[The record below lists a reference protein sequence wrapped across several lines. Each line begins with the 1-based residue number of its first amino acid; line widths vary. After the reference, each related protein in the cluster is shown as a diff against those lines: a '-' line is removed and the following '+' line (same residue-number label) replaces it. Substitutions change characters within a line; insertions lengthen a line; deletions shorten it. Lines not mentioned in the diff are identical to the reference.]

1 LMLAAALLLP
11 LLISR
16 PRGWPVPDLDPGD
29 EGGRVDLDD
38 VRARERRLRGD
49 VAWAAV
55 AAAVVATVADA
66 ADAARGIDPGR
77 MGDYLAGN
85 LAGLGRALVVLA
97 LLVAAVLRDRRP
109 RAAPAGV

>member
-1 LMLAAALLLP
+1 
-11 LLISR
+11 
-16 PRGWPVPDLDPGD
+16 
-29 EGGRVDLDD
+29 

-49 VAWAAV
+49 LAWAAV

-85 LAGLGRALVVLA
+85 LA
-97 LLVAAVLRDRRP
+97 VAEKGPL
-109 RAAPAGV
+109 PADLYAEAMKRLPLPG